1 MEEEIITPYLSED
14 VTLSK
19 NTPFHVFKEI
29 MKITAWRRF
38 AHHPTCSQYKNH
50 YFSFGALKLCVGCTS
65 LYSSIIIFFFIYSF
79 SYSFFRKFPI
89 ILAAT
94 FIFGTA
100 TAIFHFLI
108 KPEDKWLK
116 TLLRIFAGFGIG
128 SFVGLIIFLRTWWL
142 QLILSLML
150 AGGYLLYGIMRG
162 VGHNLED
169 CNNCPLHT
177 AENACDP
184 RKNTQIRIRK
194 INELLV
200 KNLEEERKIRE
211 RGVKRKASKGRNS

>member
-1 MEEEIITPYLSED
+1 MKDEIITPYLTED

-38 AHHPTCSQYKNH
+38 AHHPTCSQYENH

-65 LYSSIIIFFFIYSF
+65 LYSTIIIVFFVYGFGYP
-79 SYSFFRKFPI
+79 FFRKFPI

-94 FIFGTA
+94 FIFGT
-100 TAIFHFLI
+100 TSAIFHFLI
-108 KPEDKWLK
+108 KPENKWLK
-116 TLLRIFAGFGIG
+116 SLLRVFAGFGIG
-128 SFVGLIIFLRTWWL
+128 SFVGLIIFLRVWWL
-142 QLILSLML
+142 QLIMSLML

-169 CNNCPLHT
+169 CESCPMHT
-177 AENACDP
+177 AEIPCNP

-194 INELLV
+194 INELMA
-200 KNLEEERKIRE
+200 KNLEEERKRKE
-211 RGVKRKASKGRNS
+211 RGLKIN